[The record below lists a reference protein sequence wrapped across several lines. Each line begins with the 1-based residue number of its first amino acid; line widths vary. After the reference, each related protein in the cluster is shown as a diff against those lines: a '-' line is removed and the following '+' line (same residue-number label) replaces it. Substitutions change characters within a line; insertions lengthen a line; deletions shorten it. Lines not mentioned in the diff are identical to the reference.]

1 MQEGRDPAHPSTPP
15 PCRTEAPLWVEAGVG
30 GPRLLVGVG
39 LAPCPSAAPLGT
51 LWGRAAGSQAGP
63 LTTAFSL
70 GVRVADSPLPPP
82 HPGSEGPPQL
92 CGAGL
97 GLRCLLRAAACLPCL
112 PGCGVCPPAAGTRAP
127 WQGRGWRGS
136 GPHPAAVCPGGLQLR
151 SPPPPHA
158 GLSPTQAW
166 LRLYGYLPQPS
177 RQMSTM
183 HSAQTFSSALA
194 EMQKFYGIT
203 VTGILDEET
212 KA

>member
-1 MQEGRDPAHPSTPP
+1 M
-15 PCRTEAPLWVEAGVG
+15 AGG
-30 GPRLLVGVG
+30 H
-39 LAPCPSAAPLGT
+39 
-51 LWGRAAGSQAGP
+51 
-63 LTTAFSL
+63 TT
-70 GVRVADSPLPPP
+70 
-82 HPGSEGPPQL
+82 
-92 CGAGL
+92 GL
-97 GLRCLLRAAACLPCL
+97 GRWATSCHHL
-112 PGCGVCPPAAGTRAP
+112 PGE
-127 WQGRGWRGS
+127 
-136 GPHPAAVCPGGLQLR
+136 LQAH

-158 GLSPTQAW
+158 ELSLAQAW